1 MNRNPYR
8 TFTGGRKSL
17 IKGLV
22 ICFGLLVLMVLS
34 IINKIRELQN
44 TRIPRDL
51 DDPQL

>member
-8 TFTGGRKSL
+8 TFSGGRKSL

-34 IINKIRELQN
+34 MEVLNYFINFN
-44 TRIPRDL
+44 PY
-51 DDPQL
+51 